1 LRAKL
6 KNTAENEADELFSMV
21 NLSPRLTGLTMTVWV
36 SPRGQARHDVRIKVN
51 LAHGRRMTIHDAA
64 VVTVRP
70 SPQDLSG
77 QLPPPDLHA
86 VSAWIRL
93 NEAALVDYWE
103 FRIDTDELLQ
113 RLRPLP

>member
-1 LRAKL
+1 MRAKL
-6 KNTAENEADELFSMV
+6 KNPAENEPDELFSMV
-21 NLSPRLTGLTMTVWV
+21 NLSPRLTGLPMTVWV

-77 QLPPPDLHA
+77 QLPPADLQA

-113 RLRPLP
+113 CLRPLP

>member
-1 LRAKL
+1 MSE
-6 KNTAENEADELFSMV
+6 TEAPYDMV
-21 NLSPRLTGLTMTVWV
+21 NLVPRMTGLPVTVWA

-70 SPQDLSG
+70 APQDLSG
-77 QLPPPDLHA
+77 QLPPADLQT

-103 FRIDTDELLQ
+103 FRIDIDEFLQ
-113 RLRPLP
+113 RLKVV